1 LVFTGSIYA
10 LFALAFV
17 DFSLLTRLPGLGVAY
32 LYKQH
37 STALATAALADYEV
51 DAQWAPLACP
61 EHLLLCRLLQP
72 PASAGLPV
80 QRDAAVMAKLL
91 DFFCTVHMGKYTGC
105 LAMMSYLVIPRTVH
119 CGCFLKPSP
128 AQACSQ
134 SVALLTPD
142 LYYRHDQECL

>member
-1 LVFTGSIYA
+1 LSF
-10 LFALAFV
+10 LA
-17 DFSLLTRLPGLGVAY
+17 TITGLGVAY

-37 STALATAALADYEV
+37 GAALATAALADYEV

-91 DFFCTVHMGKYTGC
+91 DFFCSVHTGKYTGC
-105 LAMMSYLVIPRTVH
+105 LVMMSYLLILRTLA
-119 CGCFLKPSP
+119 CGSVSKRSP
-128 AQACSQ
+128 VQACSQ
-134 SVALLTPD
+134 SVAL
-142 LYYRHDQECL
+142 